1 MAPPLR
7 HKGEETCSGVVRG
20 EAQVRC
26 EQKRP
31 RVVEPPHLLP
41 GQRPSARTLSRATVI
56 VSTAPVATAPRR
68 PRAPAPAHVTGEL
81 VRAKHHGSVS
91 YQLPV
96 QRESGSIPRPIIKAP
111 RS

>member
-41 GQRPSARTLSRATVI
+41 EQRPSARTLSRATVI

-68 PRAPAPAHVTGEL
+68 PRAPAPAHVTGDGARQASRL
-81 VRAKHHGSVS
+81 G
-91 YQLPV
+91 
-96 QRESGSIPRPIIKAP
+96 
-111 RS
+111 